1 MSTKKQPTIP
11 MHRMDVNTP
20 FGMQFGYYETDS
32 KYAENT
38 KSEKYIAHRD
48 DYYLFLFIDT
58 EETILT
64 IDFED
69 IRVQGEQ
76 VFYVRPGQVHFTP
89 VMRKAKGYFLAIDP
103 VLIENHFRNQ
113 FEKQLTT
120 QKPIMSDS
128 SFSDKLAQT
137 AHLLH
142 TIIQEKPTTFG
153 EQITLNV
160 ANAFIGIKAE
170 Q

>member
-1 MSTKKQPTIP
+1 

-89 VMRKAKGYFLAIDP
+89 VMRKTKGYFLAIDP
-103 VLIENHFRNQ
+103 VLIENHSGTCLRNN
-113 FEKQLTT
+113 
-120 QKPIMSDS
+120 
-128 SFSDKLAQT
+128 
-137 AHLLH
+137 LLH
-142 TIIQEKPTTFG
+142 K
-153 EQITLNV
+153 NR
-160 ANAFIGIKAE
+160 
-170 Q
+170 

>member
-1 MSTKKQPTIP
+1 
-11 MHRMDVNTP
+11 
-20 FGMQFGYYETDS
+20 MQFGYYETDS

-89 VMRKAKGYFLAIDP
+89 VMRKAKGYFFGYRPCI
-103 VLIENHFRNQ
+103 NRKSF
-113 FEKQLTT
+113 
-120 QKPIMSDS
+120 QKP
-128 SFSDKLAQT
+128 
-137 AHLLH
+137 
-142 TIIQEKPTTFG
+142 
-153 EQITLNV
+153 V
-160 ANAFIGIKAE
+160 
-170 Q
+170 

>member
-1 MSTKKQPTIP
+1 
-11 MHRMDVNTP
+11 MHRMDANTP

-69 IRVQGEQ
+69 IR
-76 VFYVRPGQVHFTP
+76 
-89 VMRKAKGYFLAIDP
+89 
-103 VLIENHFRNQ
+103 
-113 FEKQLTT
+113 
-120 QKPIMSDS
+120 
-128 SFSDKLAQT
+128 
-137 AHLLH
+137 
-142 TIIQEKPTTFG
+142 IQENKYFMSAPAKYTSH
-153 EQITLNV
+153 L
-160 ANAFIGIKAE
+160 
-170 Q
+170 

>member
-1 MSTKKQPTIP
+1 MNTFAYMSTKKQPTIP
-11 MHRMDVNTP
+11 MHRMDANTP

-69 IRVQGEQ
+69 IRIQGEQ
-76 VFYVRPGQVHFTP
+76 VFYVRPGQVHTCNAKSERIFFGYRPCINRKSFQEP
-89 VMRKAKGYFLAIDP
+89 V
-103 VLIENHFRNQ
+103 
-113 FEKQLTT
+113 
-120 QKPIMSDS
+120 
-128 SFSDKLAQT
+128 
-137 AHLLH
+137 
-142 TIIQEKPTTFG
+142 
-153 EQITLNV
+153 
-160 ANAFIGIKAE
+160 
-170 Q
+170 

>member
-1 MSTKKQPTIP
+1 MNTFAYMSTKKQPTIP

-64 IDFED
+64 ILKTSEYRENKYFMSA
-69 IRVQGEQ
+69 
-76 VFYVRPGQVHFTP
+76 P
-89 VMRKAKGYFLAIDP
+89 AKY
-103 VLIENHFRNQ
+103 
-113 FEKQLTT
+113 T
-120 QKPIMSDS
+120 S
-128 SFSDKLAQT
+128 
-137 AHLLH
+137 HL
-142 TIIQEKPTTFG
+142 
-153 EQITLNV
+153 
-160 ANAFIGIKAE
+160 
-170 Q
+170 

>member
-1 MSTKKQPTIP
+1 
-11 MHRMDVNTP
+11 MHRMDANTP

-69 IRVQGEQ
+69 ILNTGRTSILCSA
-76 VFYVRPGQVHFTP
+76 P
-89 VMRKAKGYFLAIDP
+89 AKY
-103 VLIENHFRNQ
+103 
-113 FEKQLTT
+113 T
-120 QKPIMSDS
+120 S
-128 SFSDKLAQT
+128 
-137 AHLLH
+137 HL
-142 TIIQEKPTTFG
+142 
-153 EQITLNV
+153 
-160 ANAFIGIKAE
+160 
-170 Q
+170 